1 VSYIGEAEGFVSPEE
16 SRGAGL
22 PFLAAMRH
30 TDPMDLSK
38 IPVGANPPYDV
49 NALIE
54 IAQGGEPVKYE
65 LDKDSGA
72 IFVDRF
78 LHTAM
83 FYPGNY
89 GFIPHTLADDGDPMD
104 ILVVGP
110 TPVVPGAIIR
120 CRPVGALIMR
130 DEAGGDEKILAVPV
144 DKLHPFYAGVDSWR
158 ALPSILTEQIAH
170 FFQHYKDLE
179 KGKSVE
185 IVRWADPEEAAELIR
200 ASIERAKS

>member
-1 VSYIGEAEGFVSPEE
+1 
-16 SRGAGL
+16 
-22 PFLAAMRH
+22 
-30 TDPMDLSK
+30 MDLSK
-38 IPVGANPPYDV
+38 IPIGANPPYDV
-49 NALIE
+49 NAIIE
-54 IAQGGEPVKYE
+54 IPQGGEPVKYE

-104 ILVVGP
+104 IMVVGP

-120 CRPVGALIMR
+120 CRPIGALIMR
-130 DEAGGDEKILAVPV
+130 DEAGGDEKVLAVPV
-144 DKLHPFYAGVDSWR
+144 DKLHPFYLGVDSWR

-170 FFQHYKDLE
+170 FFKHYKDLE

-185 IVRWADPEEAAELIR
+185 IVRWADAEEAGELIR
-200 ASIERAKS
+200 GSIERYNQQQG

>member
-1 VSYIGEAEGFVSPEE
+1 
-16 SRGAGL
+16 
-22 PFLAAMRH
+22 
-30 TDPMDLSK
+30 MDLSK

-54 IAQGGEPVKYE
+54 IPQGGEPVKYE
-65 LDKDSGA
+65 LDKESGA

-130 DEAGGDEKILAVPV
+130 DEAGGDEKILAVPA
-144 DKLHPFYAGVDSWR
+144 DALHPFYTNVDSWR
-158 ALPSILTEQIAH
+158 ALPTILTEQIAH

-185 IVRWADPEEAAELIR
+185 IVRWADPEEAADLIR
-200 ASIERAKS
+200 TSIDRYKAASEGTPRRRASDEPQSE